1 MSRNPTWKSE
11 NRPAS
16 RRDFLAGAGAAVGT
30 LAWPGG
36 IVPARAEPVMTED
49 GYYRESWFVETFL
62 ELPDDFEA
70 ARKNGKR
77 FAVMWELKGCPY
89 CKETHF
95 VNFAR
100 PDISKFVQQ
109 HFDILPLNVIG
120 SRKVTDFDGEE
131 LSEKMLAA
139 KYAVKFT
146 PTIQFFPETLA
157 GLKDKTPQE
166 REVIRIPGYLRPD
179 DFLDVFKFVEQKS
192 RGAKT
197 FRDFLAMGRS

>member
-1 MSRNPTWKSE
+1 MAGNSGKRET
-11 NRPAS
+11 S
-16 RRDFLAGAGAAVGT
+16 RRDFLAGAGTIAGA
-30 LAWPGG
+30 LALPGG
-36 IVPARAEPVMTED
+36 ILPACAEPVLTED

-70 ARKNGKR
+70 ARRNGKR

-89 CKETHF
+89 CRETHF

-131 LSEKMLAA
+131 LSEKQLAA
-139 KYAVKFT
+139 KYGVKFT
-146 PTIQFFPETLA
+146 PTIQFFPETLE
-157 GLKDKTPQE
+157 GLKDKKPQE

-179 DFLDVFKFVEQKS
+179 DFLDVFKFVEQKP

>member
-1 MSRNPTWKSE
+1 MAGNVPKREP
-11 NRPAS
+11 S
-16 RRDFLAGAGAAVGT
+16 RRSFLIGAGAAA
-30 LAWPGG
+30 LAMPGG
-36 IVPARAEPVMTED
+36 VMPARAEPVLTED

-70 ARKNGKR
+70 ARNNGKR

-89 CKETHF
+89 CRETHF

-131 LSEKMLAA
+131 LSEKQLAA
-139 KYAVKFT
+139 KYGVKFT
-146 PTIQFFPETLA
+146 PTVQFFPESLD
-157 GLKDKTPQE
+157 GLKDKKPQE

-179 DFLDVFKFVEQKS
+179 DFLDVFKFVEQRP
-192 RGAKT
+192 RGVKT

>member
-1 MSRNPTWKSE
+1 MSKNMAGNFPKREP
-11 NRPAS
+11 S
-16 RRDFLAGAGAAVGT
+16 RRSFLIGAGAAALTIPNGF
-30 LAWPGG
+30 
-36 IVPARAEPVMTED
+36 ARAEPILTED

-131 LSEKMLAA
+131 LSEKQLAA
-139 KYAVKFT
+139 KYGVKFT
-146 PTIQFFPETLA
+146 PTIQFFPESLD
-157 GLKDKTPQE
+157 GLKDKKPQE

-179 DFLDVFKFVEQKS
+179 DFIDVFKFVEQRP
-192 RGAKT
+192 RGVKT